1 MDLITKQA
9 SQLFKEEWDLIVDQF
24 NDMRSS
30 LYTAEQSLFLTEAQ
44 KFHLEEEN
52 SELKAYIADNRPRY
66 MPEYMEDFAMDPD
79 HPEID
84 ELAISE
90 ANSVLEKPLN
100 FYGSYLMQVMHKKNE
115 VLTDSVVQH
124 LMRVIT
130 QLKKEKEQME
140 VDKEA
145 IVNVAAMNFDLAQND
160 ADRIKEQAEQ
170 LKDLQKI
177 IDLNKKLVN

>member
-1 MDLITKQA
+1 
-9 SQLFKEEWDLIVDQF
+9 
-24 NDMRSS
+24 
-30 LYTAEQSLFLTEAQ
+30 
-44 KFHLEEEN
+44 
-52 SELKAYIADNRPRY
+52 
-66 MPEYMEDFAMDPD
+66 
-79 HPEID
+79 
-84 ELAISE
+84 
-90 ANSVLEKPLN
+90 
-100 FYGSYLMQVMHKKNE
+100 MQVMHKKNE
-115 VLTDSVVQH
+115 VLTNAVVQH